1 MTSSTSPLRR
11 ALGLPPLVILGLG
24 LLAAVRGVVHDAT
37 ALEHLP
43 AVNLPLVFVPLL
55 VWLVVA
61 VRWATRPF
69 VALVASGAV
78 YGVALA
84 ITHLALWDV
93 TLGGT
98 TPTLGGALDG
108 VLPPLAE
115 AILLRAAAATSSLM
129 VGLGVGALTGDIAWV
144 IRRGTDRRRTVAS
157 EV

>member
-37 ALEHLP
+37 ALEHVP
-43 AVNLPLVFVPLL
+43 AINLTLVFVPIV

-69 VALVASGAV
+69 VALLAAGAV

-84 ITHLALWDV
+84 ITHLALWNV
-93 TLGGT
+93 TLGDT
-98 TPTLGGALDG
+98 TPALGGALEG
-108 VLPPLAE
+108 VLPPIVE
-115 AILLRAAAATSSLM
+115 AILLRAAAAMSSLL
-129 VGLGVGALTGDIAWV
+129 VGLGVGALTGGVAWA
-144 IRRGTDRRRTVAS
+144 IRRGIDRRRAVAS
-157 EV
+157 GA